1 MRSRLANREVHTIAI
16 NVATAGINHH
26 ATALTGTTVR
36 GDLPIPT
43 GRLASV
49 MTPATLAA
57 GSKRAAAWLAKQI
70 TRLEAR
76 NPVSNLPFGFTP
88 GDDPNQPPGMG
99 GFDMNQLGAMLQ
111 QLGAMMQQTGSAEQ
125 TGPVNW
131 ALATD
136 TARKAI
142 VAAGDPSVTDGQRS
156 ATETAVD
163 LAEIWLDGATDFPA
177 TGGRPATWSRSEW
190 FTATL
195 PAWQAIID
203 PVAEKVQGSMSGLMP
218 GAGEDAGTA
227 LGLPEGLPP
236 ELASMMA
243 PLMGMAKQMGA
254 TMFGVQ
260 VAQGLA
266 ALAGEVVSA
275 ADVGIPLTDDGRPAL
290 VSGNVRDFGDG
301 LGVPER
307 ETLLFLAL
315 RECAHQ
321 RLFAH
326 VPWLRPRMQAA
337 VEEYAR
343 GIDVDTDR
351 ITEALSGIDPTN
363 PAAVSEVLSSGV
375 LAPEDTP
382 AQRAALERLET
393 LLALVEGWVDAVV
406 QNAAGDRLESISLL
420 QEAIRRRRAAGGP
433 AERTFAT
440 LVGLEL
446 RPRKLREASALWA
459 ALADARGQSGRDA
472 VWAHPDLLPTAS
484 DLERPETF
492 VAATDPDAIAALE
505 RELGQ
510 LGSTDDGN
518 VPDSDDDAPDG
529 PGDRS

>member
-1 MRSRLANREVHTIAI
+1 MSS
-16 NVATAGINHH
+16 NV
-26 ATALTGTTVR
+26 
-36 GDLPIPT
+36 
-43 GRLASV
+43 
-49 MTPATLAA
+49 
-57 GSKRAAAWLAKQI
+57 
-70 TRLEAR
+70 
-76 NPVSNLPFGFTP
+76 PFGFTP
-88 GDDPNQPPGMG
+88 GDDPNQPPGQG
-99 GFDMNQLGAMLQ
+99 GFDINQLGAMLQ
-111 QLGAMMQQTGSAEQ
+111 QLGAMMQQTGNAAE

-131 ALATD
+131 SLASD

-142 VAAGDPSVTDGQRS
+142 VAGGDPSVTDGQRS

-195 PAWQAIID
+195 PAWQSIID

-218 GAGEDAGTA
+218 GGDNPGAA

-236 ELASMMA
+236 ELTAMMG

-275 ADVGIPLTDDGRPAL
+275 SDVGIPLTDDGRPAL
-290 VSGNVRDFGDG
+290 VSGNVRAFGDG

-326 VPWLRPRMQAA
+326 VQWLRPRMQAA

-351 ITEALSGIDPTN
+351 ITEALSGVDPTN

-406 QNAAGDRLESISLL
+406 QEAAGDRLESMSLL

-459 ALADARGQSGRDA
+459 ALAGARGQSGRDA

-505 RELGQ
+505 RELGS
-510 LGSTDDGN
+510 LGADDGD
-518 VPDSDDDAPDG
+518 DSAERPDDA
-529 PGDRS
+529 S